1 MNPGLDLEFRVDELS
16 AEDVRSLLRAHLAFA
31 HEVTPPGHVHALG
44 EDGLS
49 DPSVT
54 FVSARH
60 HRVSL
65 ETGTGE
71 PFAPARTLYR
81 TVGFVPC
88 EPFGDYTENPN
99 SVCMTLD
106 LRHRAHPAS

>member
-1 MNPGLDLEFRVDELS
+1 MTPGLDLEFRVDELS
-16 AEDVRSLLRAHLAFA
+16 SEDVRSLLEAHLALA
-31 HEVTPPGHVHALG
+31 REVTPPGHVHALAV
-44 EDGLS
+44 DGLS

-54 FVSARH
+54 LVAARH
-60 HRVSL
+60 HVSL

-88 EPFGDYTENPN
+88 ESFGDYTTNPN

-106 LRHRAHPAS
+106 LRHWPRPVS